1 MRARARRIA
10 DSGDPRVTEVRALQ
24 DDDPDIAVP
33 DGNAAIVENRQD
45 GPFEMRRHQLLT
57 VRRQVGAFLA
67 TSLVFGVVAACAAE
81 PKVYSLELEGYE
93 TLMQAFLPEEE
104 RAIETLIAIPS
115 TSSLAGNFWDDVT
128 LCFST
133 EESALQYH
141 AALMGRS
148 ECPRA
153 SDFEISG
160 HLVRRNMQARTLV
173 HVDLLPRTQ
182 RQEVWRTWKARDGE
196 QTPILQIDVGR
207 DHRGAVVGRL
217 VSIDFAP
224 GAPYFQK

>member
-115 TSSLAGNFWDDVT
+115 RSSLAGNFWDDVT

-160 HLVRRNMQARTLV
+160 HLVRR
-173 HVDLLPRTQ
+173 
-182 RQEVWRTWKARDGE
+182 
-196 QTPILQIDVGR
+196 
-207 DHRGAVVGRL
+207 GRL
-217 VSIDFAP
+217 FTWTFYLERSDRRYGGP
-224 GAPYFQK
+224 GKREMANKRQFCKSTSDGITGVQLWEG